1 MSANVSPRQWSPEGH
16 LAPSIGRYPARFL
29 KAVVVILDLVLP
41 MNPQDDMMQWY
52 NRYLGWS
59 LTHHVNKDIKDIV
72 AMGSPPDA
80 GKTTLLNADVR
91 SMGSYVTKATA
102 DTFLKPRGYAAN
114 PSAHNDGKAKLDSPA
129 RRTFIEE
136 LASPF
141 NTEMA
146 NELSG
151 GGIDQ
156 DYRAVGE
163 KRRPYVRVSHMVFV
177 YNIKEGDQTLMP
189 MDGTSV
195 GDALERRLY
204 AFPLPQIPQTSQNP
218 AMLEVANDRQ
228 FRQAYVA
235 RMVQLAKACLTGP
248 DHTPAPP
255 PGCRTMQENK
265 YTLSSQA
272 KPAVERDFIPNIF
285 VQRQNDEQPAADSY
299 TAYQLYLEWRKDEGE
314 TGHPITKTSFT
325 QKLKER
331 NGPARRGKKN
341 VQGKKRP
348 IDAWFWDSLT
358 LDQTQDVALSHY
370 AQAFAIDPPLR
381 NSLSEPPVQTPDQI
395 AIMRK
400 TDVTTYVEHD
410 FPCQSLSA
418 NAIIEQTSE
427 ASDPV
432 DPDPAPCR
440 GCLQKELPRA
450 ADPFAAICPDCHY
463 QGDLDDGCPAAEC
476 LECHP
481 ASADQ
486 SPETQHFI
494 TIFNAAQ
501 LNRIDADYNP
511 GKRRR

>member
-59 LTHHVNKDIKDIV
+59 LTHHVNKDIV

-218 AMLEVANDRQ
+218 AMLDVANDRQ

-265 YTLSSQA
+265 YMLSSQA
-272 KPAVERDFIPNIF
+272 KPAVDRDFIPNLFIS
-285 VQRQNDEQPAADSY
+285 RQNDEQPAADSH

-314 TGHPITKTSFT
+314 NGSPITKTYFT
-325 QKLKER
+325 HKLKELL
-331 NGPARRGKKN
+331 GTARRGKKN
-341 VQGKKRP
+341 LQGKKR
-348 IDAWFWDSLT
+348 AANTWYWDHLT
-358 LDQTQDVALSHY
+358 LEEPPGELTSH
-370 AQAFAIDPPLR
+370 FVGGSAIDPPLS
-381 NSLSEPPVQTPDQI
+381 NTLLDPPVHTPLQSER
-395 AIMRK
+395 MRK
-400 TDVTTYVEHD
+400 IEPTTYVEHD
-410 FPCQSLSA
+410 FLASLY
-418 NAIIEQTSE
+418 
-427 ASDPV
+427 
-432 DPDPAPCR
+432 
-440 GCLQKELPRA
+440 LL
-450 ADPFAAICPDCHY
+450 
-463 QGDLDDGCPAAEC
+463 
-476 LECHP
+476 
-481 ASADQ
+481 
-486 SPETQHFI
+486 TQ
-494 TIFNAAQ
+494 
-501 LNRIDADYNP
+501 
-511 GKRRR
+511 

>member
-59 LTHHVNKDIKDIV
+59 LTHHVNKDIV

-163 KRRPYVRVSHMVFV
+163 KRRPYVRLSHMVFV

-235 RMVQLAKACLTGP
+235 RMVAAGQSLPHRPRPHPGAAPRLP
-248 DHTPAPP
+248 DHAGEQIHALLP
-255 PGCRTMQENK
+255 
-265 YTLSSQA
+265 SQA
-272 KPAVERDFIPNIF
+272 
-285 VQRQNDEQPAADSY
+285 
-299 TAYQLYLEWRKDEGE
+299 
-314 TGHPITKTSFT
+314 
-325 QKLKER
+325 
-331 NGPARRGKKN
+331 
-341 VQGKKRP
+341 
-348 IDAWFWDSLT
+348 
-358 LDQTQDVALSHY
+358 
-370 AQAFAIDPPLR
+370 
-381 NSLSEPPVQTPDQI
+381 
-395 AIMRK
+395 
-400 TDVTTYVEHD
+400 
-410 FPCQSLSA
+410 
-418 NAIIEQTSE
+418 
-427 ASDPV
+427 
-432 DPDPAPCR
+432 CR
-440 GCLQKELPRA
+440 GTGFYTKHIR
-450 ADPFAAICPDCHY
+450 
-463 QGDLDDGCPAAEC
+463 PA
-476 LECHP
+476 
-481 ASADQ
+481 
-486 SPETQHFI
+486 T
-494 TIFNAAQ
+494 
-501 LNRIDADYNP
+501 
-511 GKRRR
+511 K

>member
-1 MSANVSPRQWSPEGH
+1 
-16 LAPSIGRYPARFL
+16 
-29 KAVVVILDLVLP
+29 
-41 MNPQDDMMQWY
+41 MMQWY

-59 LTHHVNKDIKDIV
+59 ITHHVNKDIV

-235 RMVQLAKACLTGP
+235 RMVELAKACLTGP

-265 YTLSSQA
+265 QMLSSQA
-272 KPAVERDFIPNIF
+272 KPAVERDFIPNLF
-285 VQRQNDEQPAADSY
+285 VPRQDDEQPAADSH

-314 TGHPITKTSFT
+314 TGRPITKTEFT

-331 NGPARRGKKN
+331 LGTARRGKKN
-341 VQGKKRP
+341 VQGKQRP
-348 IDAWFWDSLT
+348 VNTWYWDHLT
-358 LDQTQDVALSHY
+358 LEEPQENSLSHF
-370 AQAFAIDPPLR
+370 AGESAIDPP
-381 NSLSEPPVQTPDQI
+381 
-395 AIMRK
+395 
-400 TDVTTYVEHD
+400 
-410 FPCQSLSA
+410 
-418 NAIIEQTSE
+418 
-427 ASDPV
+427 
-432 DPDPAPCR
+432 
-440 GCLQKELPRA
+440 
-450 ADPFAAICPDCHY
+450 
-463 QGDLDDGCPAAEC
+463 
-476 LECHP
+476 
-481 ASADQ
+481 
-486 SPETQHFI
+486 
-494 TIFNAAQ
+494 
-501 LNRIDADYNP
+501 
-511 GKRRR
+511 

>member
-1 MSANVSPRQWSPEGH
+1 
-16 LAPSIGRYPARFL
+16 
-29 KAVVVILDLVLP
+29 
-41 MNPQDDMMQWY
+41 MQWY

-59 LTHHVNKDIKDIV
+59 LTHHVNKDIV

-235 RMVQLAKACLTGP
+235 RMVELAKACLTGP

-265 YTLSSQA
+265 QMLSSQA
-272 KPAVERDFIPNIF
+272 KPAVERDFIPNLF
-285 VQRQNDEQPAADSY
+285 VPRQDDEQPAADSH
-299 TAYQLYLEWRKDEGE
+299 TAYQLYL
-314 TGHPITKTSFT
+314 PTSST
-325 QKLKER
+325 W
-331 NGPARRGKKN
+331 NGARTRARPAAPSPRPNSPKN
-341 VQGKKRP
+341 SRS
-348 IDAWFWDSLT
+348 AT
-358 LDQTQDVALSHY
+358 
-370 AQAFAIDPPLR
+370 AQPAGA
-381 NSLSEPPVQTPDQI
+381 
-395 AIMRK
+395 RK
-400 TDVTTYVEHD
+400 TCKENNAPSTPGIGTTSPWRNPRKTH
-410 FPCQSLSA
+410 FLILQGSL
-418 NAIIEQTSE
+418 
-427 ASDPV
+427 
-432 DPDPAPCR
+432 
-440 GCLQKELPRA
+440 L
-450 ADPFAAICPDCHY
+450 
-463 QGDLDDGCPAAEC
+463 
-476 LECHP
+476 
-481 ASADQ
+481 
-486 SPETQHFI
+486 
-494 TIFNAAQ
+494 
-501 LNRIDADYNP
+501 
-511 GKRRR
+511 